1 MDLREGSLQ
10 FKHALIISKRF
21 SSFWEGYRRAITIFY
36 LIKGPV
42 LLFTTKD
49 HWDDP
54 RYFYSVCAVS
64 LSMLSADIFNLVIRL
79 LTLLMT
85 SCCCC
90 RESTQSK
97 VMGHLYP
104 LSVVMTFY

>member
-42 LLFTTKD
+42 LLFTTRD

-54 RYFYSVCAVS
+54 RYFYSVCAIS
-64 LSMLSADIFNLVIRL
+64 LSMLSADIVNLLIHL

-85 SCCCC
+85 SCC
-90 RESTQSK
+90 RESFQSK